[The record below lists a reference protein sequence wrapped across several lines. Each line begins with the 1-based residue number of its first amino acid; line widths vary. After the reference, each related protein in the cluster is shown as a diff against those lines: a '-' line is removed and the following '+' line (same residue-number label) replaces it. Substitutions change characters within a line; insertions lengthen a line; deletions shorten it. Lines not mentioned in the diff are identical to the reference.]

1 MKKANILKIASA
13 FVLVAAMLIF
23 CACGKDY
30 SKLKLDVNS
39 IGINLINNCSFQVTP
54 EAVPNADAA
63 ISQLKLDETKL
74 AKNADGS
81 FRLFY
86 SVSASTP
93 EVVIVIEAVD
103 AAAAEGI
110 SKGAVK
116 EWIDYNAEAYASYG
130 ADQVPKLE
138 NAVNQTNGNYVFV
151 IVSNDT
157 PAAQSFLNAQIDA
170 ALKTA

>member
-1 MKKANILKIASA
+1 MLTEASDFSIPSA
-13 FVLVAAMLIF
+13 LPLR
-23 CACGKDY
+23 KLLSL
-30 SKLKLDVNS
+30 SK
-39 IGINLINNCSFQVTP
+39 
-54 EAVPNADAA
+54 
-63 ISQLKLDETKL
+63 
-74 AKNADGS
+74 
-81 FRLFY
+81 R
-86 SVSASTP
+86 
-93 EVVIVIEAVD
+93 VD
-103 AAAAEGI
+103 AAAAESI

-151 IVSNDT
+151 IVSNDA

>member
-1 MKKANILKIASA
+1 MKKGNLIKIASA
-13 FVLVAAMLIF
+13 FVIVAAMLIF

-30 SKLKLDVNS
+30 SKLSLDVNA
-39 IGINLINNCSFQVTP
+39 IGTNLIDNCSFQVTP
-54 EAVPNADAA
+54 EVVPNAEAA
-63 ISQLKLDETKL
+63 VSQLKLDETKL

-81 FRLFY
+81 YKLFY

-103 AAAAEGI
+103 AAAAQSI
-110 SKGAVK
+110 SSGAIK

-138 NAVNQTNGNYVFV
+138 NAVNQASGNYVFV
-151 IVSNDT
+151 IVSNDAS
-157 PAAQSFLNAQIDA
+157 AAQTFLNAQLDA

>member
-39 IGINLINNCSFQVTP
+39 IGVNLINNCSFQVTP

-103 AAAAEGI
+103 AAAAESI

-116 EWIDYNAEAYASYG
+116 E
-130 ADQVPKLE
+130 
-138 NAVNQTNGNYVFV
+138 
-151 IVSNDT
+151 
-157 PAAQSFLNAQIDA
+157 
-170 ALKTA
+170 

>member
-39 IGINLINNCSFQVTP
+39 IGVNLINNCSFQVTP

-103 AAAAEGI
+103 AAAAESI

-151 IVSNDT
+151 IDSGFVIRNS
-157 PAAQSFLNAQIDA
+157 SE
-170 ALKTA
+170 

>member
-39 IGINLINNCSFQVTP
+39 IGVNLINNCSFQVTP

-74 AKNADGS
+74 AKNADGRFS
-81 FRLFY
+81 LF
-86 SVSASTP
+86 
-93 EVVIVIEAVD
+93 
-103 AAAAEGI
+103 
-110 SKGAVK
+110 
-116 EWIDYNAEAYASYG
+116 
-130 ADQVPKLE
+130 
-138 NAVNQTNGNYVFV
+138 
-151 IVSNDT
+151 
-157 PAAQSFLNAQIDA
+157 
-170 ALKTA
+170 

>member
-1 MKKANILKIASA
+1 MRTEASDFSIPSA
-13 FVLVAAMLIF
+13 LPLR
-23 CACGKDY
+23 
-30 SKLKLDVNS
+30 KLLS
-39 IGINLINNCSFQVTP
+39 
-54 EAVPNADAA
+54 
-63 ISQLKLDETKL
+63 
-74 AKNADGS
+74 
-81 FRLFY
+81 
-86 SVSASTP
+86 
-93 EVVIVIEAVD
+93 VIEAVD
-103 AAAAEGI
+103 AAAAESI

-151 IVSNDT
+151 IVSNDA

>member
-39 IGINLINNCSFQVTP
+39 IGVNLINNCSFQVTP

-93 EVVIVIEAVD
+93 EVVIV
-103 AAAAEGI
+103 
-110 SKGAVK
+110 SKRLMPQQPR
-116 EWIDYNAEAYASYG
+116 ASAKARSKSG
-130 ADQVPKLE
+130 SITMPRHTQATARIRFP
-138 NAVNQTNGNYVFV
+138 N
-151 IVSNDT
+151 
-157 PAAQSFLNAQIDA
+157 
-170 ALKTA
+170 LKTPSIRRTAIMFLSSSAMMRPLHRAFLMRRLTLH

>member
-39 IGINLINNCSFQVTP
+39 IGVNLINNCSFQVTP

-103 AAAAEGI
+103 AAAAKAR
-110 SKGAVK
+110 SKSGSITMPRHTQATAR
-116 EWIDYNAEAYASYG
+116 IRFPN
-130 ADQVPKLE
+130 
-138 NAVNQTNGNYVFV
+138 
-151 IVSNDT
+151 
-157 PAAQSFLNAQIDA
+157 
-170 ALKTA
+170 LKTPSIRRTAIMFLSSSAMMRPLHRAFLMRRLTLH

>member
-39 IGINLINNCSFQVTP
+39 IGVNLINNCSFQVTP
-54 EAVPNADAA
+54 EAVTNAGRSDFL
-63 ISQLKLDETKL
+63 SLNLTKRSLQKECGRKLQTFL
-74 AKNADGS
+74 
-81 FRLFY
+81 Y

-103 AAAAEGI
+103 AAAAESI

-138 NAVNQTNGNYVFV
+138 NATS
-151 IVSNDT
+151 IRRT
-157 PAAQSFLNAQIDA
+157 AIMFLSSSAMMRPLHRA
-170 ALKTA
+170 FLMRRLTLH

>member
-39 IGINLINNCSFQVTP
+39 IGVNLINNCSFQVTP
-54 EAVPNADAA
+54 EAV
-63 ISQLKLDETKL
+63 
-74 AKNADGS
+74 KNADGS

-103 AAAAEGI
+103 AAAAESI

-151 IVSNDT
+151 IVSNDA

>member
-39 IGINLINNCSFQVTP
+39 IGVNLINNCSFQVTP
-54 EAVPNADAA
+54 EAVPNA
-63 ISQLKLDETKL
+63 DETKL

-103 AAAAEGI
+103 AAAAESI

-151 IVSNDT
+151 IVSNDA

>member
-39 IGINLINNCSFQVTP
+39 IGVNLINNCSFQVTP

-86 SVSASTP
+86 SVSA
-93 EVVIVIEAVD
+93 
-103 AAAAEGI
+103 AAAESI

-151 IVSNDT
+151 IVSNDA

>member
-39 IGINLINNCSFQVTP
+39 IGVNLINNCSFQVTP

-103 AAAAEGI
+103 AAAAE
-110 SKGAVK
+110 S
-116 EWIDYNAEAYASYG
+116 IDYNAEAYASYG

-151 IVSNDT
+151 IVSNDA

>member
-39 IGINLINNCSFQVTP
+39 IGVNLINNCSFQVTP

-103 AAAAEGI
+103 AAAAESI
-110 SKGAVK
+110 SKGAVN
-116 EWIDYNAEAYASYG
+116 NAEAYASYG

-151 IVSNDT
+151 IVSNDA

>member
-39 IGINLINNCSFQVTP
+39 IGVNLISNCSFQVTP

-81 FRLFY
+81 FPDFSIPSALPLRKLLSLSKRLMPQQPRA
-86 SVSASTP
+86 SAKARSKSGSITTP
-93 EVVIVIEAVD
+93 RHTRATARIRFP
-103 AAAAEGI
+103 
-110 SKGAVK
+110 
-116 EWIDYNAEAYASYG
+116 N
-130 ADQVPKLE
+130 
-138 NAVNQTNGNYVFV
+138 
-151 IVSNDT
+151 
-157 PAAQSFLNAQIDA
+157 
-170 ALKTA
+170 LKTPLIRRTAIMFLSSSAMMRPLHRAFLMRRLMLH